1 MTLKKT
7 IPTALLLAF
16 ALGASPVRADERHD
30 GGNRGRS
37 EAVAHRGDVRH
48 QENADV
54 RRGNPVPV
62 GAAGQA
68 VPRAEVPAR
77 VEPRVVAPQVV
88 APRVE
93 PRVIA
98 PRVEP
103 RVAPRVEP
111 RVYGP
116 PAYVAPARVYPHVY
130 PRPVYVY
137 PRPVYPRPVY
147 VAPAWTWFRPHFHI
161 GFGVYL
167 GYPVAYPYPYP
178 YAYPV
183 PAPAYGYPA
192 APSVSVSPG
201 TAYGGVSFQITPDDA
216 AVYVDGNYV
225 GTVGTFYDPEHPL
238 TLAAG
243 PHRIEIAADGY
254 QTLTFDVNVQSGQ
267 VIPYQGALQA
277 Y

>member
-1 MTLKKT
+1 MV
-7 IPTALLLAF
+7 TA
-16 ALGASPVRADERHD
+16 PVA
-30 GGNRGRS
+30 
-37 EAVAHRGDVRH
+37 
-48 QENADV
+48 
-54 RRGNPVPV
+54 PM
-62 GAAGQA
+62 
-68 VPRAEVPAR
+68 
-77 VEPRVVAPQVV
+77 VVAPV

-93 PRVIA
+93 PRA
-98 PRVEP
+98 
-103 RVAPRVEP
+103 VAPRVEP
-111 RVYGP
+111 QV
-116 PAYVAPARVYPHVY
+116 VAPRAYSPPVYVPAPAHVYPHGYPGVYPHVY
-130 PRPVYVY
+130 PHAYPRVY
-137 PRPVYPRPVY
+137 PHGYPRPVY
-147 VAPAWTWFRPHFHI
+147 VAPAWPWFRPHVHI
-161 GFGVYL
+161 GFGIYL

-183 PAPAYGYPA
+183 PAPAYGYSV
-192 APSVSVSPG
+192 APSVNVTPG

-267 VIPYQGALQA
+267 VIPYQGTLQA